1 MMRVPRPTVKRG
13 RPYDSSNRR
22 LAAQERREQ
31 VLQAASARFAADGYA
46 ATSVAAVAADAG
58 VSPEMVYKAFG
69 AKPGLVRALMLQA
82 LAGEGPVPAEERSD
96 ALTDAPFDPRD
107 VIAGWA
113 RLTVEVS
120 PRAAP
125 VALLVREAAASDAAA
140 ARLRAEL
147 DQRRLE
153 RMRHN
158 ADAIRAHLRPG
169 LGVEAAGDVLFAFSA
184 PELYEL
190 LVMQRGWALPA
201 YAEFVRRGLVA
212 QLLAD

>member
-1 MMRVPRPTVKRG
+1 MPRSSVKRG

-31 VLQAASARFAADGYA
+31 VLDAASVRFAADGYA
-46 ATSVAAVAADAG
+46 ATSVAAVAAAAG
-58 VSPEMVYKAFG
+58 VSSEMVYKAFG
-69 AKPGLVRALMLQA
+69 GKPGLVRALMLRA

-140 ARLRAEL
+140 ARLREEL
-147 DQRRLE
+147 DLRRLE

-158 ADAIRAHLRPG
+158 AGALRPHLRPG

-190 LVMQRGWALPA
+190 LVVRRGWSLPA

-212 QLLAD
+212 ELLAE